1 MDDLIK
7 MLDLIEKNNDI
18 INMFNI
24 FIKFEKNSY
33 LTIFKEF
40 IEKIKFVR
48 TFDDCGIYLNKN
60 YLKYKHIITYIKC
73 YNVLNDFNT
82 DYIIF
87 NDTLYK
93 DIQGV
98 ENLNSIY
105 KNVDETLIFRIEER
119 SENTY
124 KLIKYLL
131 NTDNFINNFITKR
144 NKRTTLLTV
153 LWKNEIL
160 KNSNKID
167 LTKLNYKKNF
177 DTKIYKQT
185 NKKYKIQKH
194 RKIEFL
200 IKNEVLITSIR
211 LSLPNSFTI
220 SLIDNTYICMNKI
233 IISEKLSIGN
243 YKFKNIREK
252 IIFVFKLYEKF
263 FKINISIYDF
273 VYNVSIKIKNVDKII
288 YLNIIQNF
296 QTDKISF
303 TENYIIVKYINSYK
317 NLVETYRKINT
328 YKKKYKKYFKYF
340 DNIDLSSILY
350 LTNDD
355 IDNFFSDK

>member
-7 MLDLIEKNNDI
+7 MLDLIEERNDI

-24 FIKFEKNSY
+24 FMKFEKKVY

-48 TFDDCGIYLNKN
+48 TFDDCGIYLNK
-60 YLKYKHIITYIKC
+60 YYIKYKHIITYIKC

-93 DIQGV
+93 DIQ
-98 ENLNSIY
+98 ENEKLDSVY
-105 KNVDETLIFRIEER
+105 KNDDGTLIFKIEER
-119 SENTY
+119 SENTT

-131 NTDNFINNFITKR
+131 TTDNFINSFITKR

-177 DTKIYKQT
+177 DTKIYKET

-200 IKNEVLITSIR
+200 IKKEVLITSIR

-233 IISEKLSIGN
+233 IISEKLFIGN

-252 IIFVFKLYEKF
+252 IIFIFKLYEKF
-263 FKINISIYDF
+263 FNIDINLYDF
-273 VYNVSIKIKNVDKII
+273 VYNVSIKIKNIERI
-288 YLNIIQNF
+288 MYLNIIQSL

-303 TENYIIVKYINSYK
+303 TDNYIIVKYINSYK
-317 NLVETYRKINT
+317 NLIETYKKINE

-340 DNIDLSSILY
+340 DNIDSSILY
-350 LTNDD
+350 LTDED
-355 IDNFFSDK
+355 IDKFFSSK